1 MVYIAPSV
9 LAADFSQLGEEV
21 RRVEEAG
28 ANYLHLDVMDG
39 IFVPNITFG
48 APVISAIRRK
58 TSLIFDV
65 HLMIKDPQ
73 RYIDD
78 FIKAGADIITIHYES
93 CENPLE
99 VIRQIRAHEVKAGI
113 SISPKTPAQVLLPL
127 LDEVDMILVMTVEPG
142 FGGQKF
148 MPDMMDKVRLIRKEL
163 LRRKLNAD
171 IEVDG
176 GISED
181 NAALV
186 SEAGANILV
195 AGSAIFKSRRPRLV
209 ISRMR
214 SEAET
219 HPFRIEK

>member
-1 MVYIAPSV
+1 MIYIAPSV
-9 LAADFSQLGEEV
+9 LAADFAQLGEEV
-21 RRVEEAG
+21 RRVEDAG
-28 ANYLHLDVMDG
+28 ANFLHLDVMDG

-48 APVISAIRRK
+48 APVISALRRS
-58 TSLIFDV
+58 TGLIFDV

-78 FIKAGADIITIHYES
+78 FVKAGADIITVHYES
-93 CENPLE
+93 CDDPLS
-99 VIRQIRAHEVKAGI
+99 VIRQIRRQDIKVGV
-113 SISPKTPAQVLLPL
+113 SVSPKTPAQVLLPL

-148 MPDMMDKVRLIRKEL
+148 MPDMLDKVRLLRKEII
-163 LRRKLNAD
+163 RRKLNVD

-186 SEAGANILV
+186 SEAGANVLV
-195 AGSAIFKSRRPRLV
+195 AGSAIFKSKKPRLV

-214 SEAET
+214 AEAEK
-219 HPFRIEK
+219 HPFRV

>member
-9 LAADFSQLGEEV
+9 LAVDFSQLGEEV

-39 IFVPNITFG
+39 LFVPNITFG
-48 APVISAIRRK
+48 APIISAIRRK
-58 TSLIFDV
+58 TDLIFDV

-73 RYIDD
+73 RYLND

-99 VIRQIRAHEVKAGI
+99 VIRLIRSHEVKAGI

-127 LDEVDMILVMTVEPG
+127 LSEVDMILVMTVEPG

-148 MPDMMDKVRLIRKEL
+148 MPEMLDKVRLLRKEL
-163 LRRKLNAD
+163 IRRKLNVD

-214 SEAET
+214 AEAET
-219 HPFRIEK
+219 HPFRSEK

>member
-1 MVYIAPSV
+1 MIYIAPSI
-9 LAADFSQLGEEV
+9 LAADFSRLGEEI

-28 ANYLHLDVMDG
+28 ANFLHLDVMDG
-39 IFVPNITFG
+39 HFVPNISFG
-48 APVISAIRRK
+48 APVISAIRRG
-58 TSLIFDV
+58 TDLIFDV
-65 HLMIKDPQ
+65 HLMIRDPQ
-73 RYIDD
+73 RYVED

-93 CENPLE
+93 CEDPLS
-99 VIRQIRAHEVKAGI
+99 VIRQIRGHEVKVGV

-148 MPDMMDKVRLIRKEL
+148 MPDMLDKVRLLRKEII
-163 LRRKLNAD
+163 RRKLNID

-186 SEAGANILV
+186 SEAGANIFV
-195 AGSAIFKSRRPRLV
+195 AGSAIFKSKRPRLV
-209 ISRMR
+209 ISRRR
-214 SEAET
+214 SEAEK
-219 HPFRIEK
+219 HPFRP